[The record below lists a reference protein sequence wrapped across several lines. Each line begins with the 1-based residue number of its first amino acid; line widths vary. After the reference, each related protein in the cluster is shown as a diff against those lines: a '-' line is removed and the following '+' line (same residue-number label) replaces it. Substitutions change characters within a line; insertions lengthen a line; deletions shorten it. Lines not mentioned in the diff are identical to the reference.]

1 MCKKVRQEEVDRFME
16 KKFHQVFWAAA
27 LLSVALVVTAVI
39 VVNGFVQVRAAQDTI
54 SVTGSAK
61 EPIESDVAVWNF
73 SVNIRGQSLQAAYA
87 ELKTALPKIDAF
99 LTAQGIPASEIAAGA
114 INAGS
119 DRYFDEDQ
127 QGRRTEHIT
136 YFANRRYTVTSSDI
150 DRLERASR
158 SAGDLIAQG
167 VALDSA
173 PLEYLYTKLAEMRNS
188 LLERATED
196 AKRRAEAIAKSSG
209 VKIGAVKSARMGV
222 FQITPRNSTMVDD
235 YGMND
240 TSSRL
245 KDVTAVVGAEFRL
258 K

>member
-1 MCKKVRQEEVDRFME
+1 ME
-16 KKFHQVFWAAA
+16 KKFYQGFWAA
-27 LLSVALVVTAVI
+27 LLIAVALVVMAI
-39 VVNGFVQVRAAQDTI
+39 IIVNGFVRVRAAQDTI

-61 EPIESDVAVWNF
+61 QPVESDIAVWNF
-73 SVNIRGQSLQAAYA
+73 SVNIRGNSLQAAYA
-87 ELKTALPKIDAF
+87 ELKAAIPKIDAF
-99 LTAQGIPASEIAAGA
+99 LSTQGIPAEEIVASA

-119 DRYFDEDQ
+119 STYYDEDP
-127 QGRRTEHIT
+127 QGRRTQHIT
-136 YFANRRYTVTSSDI
+136 YFANRSYKVTSTDI
-150 DRLERASR
+150 DRLERVSR

-173 PLEYLYTKLAEMRNS
+173 PLEYMFTKLADLRNS

-196 AKRRAEAIAKSSG
+196 AKRRAESIATSSG
-209 VKIGAVKSARMGV
+209 AKIGAVKSARMGV
-222 FQITPRNSTMVDD
+222 FQITPRNSTLVDD

-258 K
+258 R

>member
-1 MCKKVRQEEVDRFME
+1 ME

-27 LLSVALVVTAVI
+27 LLAVALVVTGII
-39 VVNGFVQVRAAQDTI
+39 VTNGVVQVRAAQDTI

-61 EPIESDVAVWNF
+61 EPVESDVAVWNF
-73 SVNIRGQSLQAAYA
+73 SVNIRGDSLQTAYA
-87 ELKTALPKIDAF
+87 ELKTAIPKIDAF
-99 LTAQGIPASEIAAGA
+99 LASQGVPAEEIVAGA

-119 DRYFDEDQ
+119 TTYFDEDA
-127 QGRRTEHIT
+127 QGRRTQRTT
-136 YFANRRYTVTSSDI
+136 YYANRNYRVTSADI

-158 SAGDLIAQG
+158 GAGDLIAQG

-173 PLEYLYTKLAEMRNS
+173 PLEYMYTKLADLRNG

-196 AKRRAEAIAKSSG
+196 AKGRAEAIAKSSG
-209 VKIGAVKSARMGV
+209 AKIGAVKSARMGV

-240 TSSRL
+240 TSTRL

>member
-1 MCKKVRQEEVDRFME
+1 MD
-16 KKFHQVFWAAA
+16 KKFHQVFWASA
-27 LLSVALVVTAVI
+27 LLAVALVVMAII
-39 VVNGFVQVRAAQDTI
+39 VVNGFVQVRGAQDTI

-61 EPIESDVAVWNF
+61 EPVESDISVWNF
-73 SVNIRGQSLQAAYA
+73 SVNIRGNSLQAVYA
-87 ELKTALPKIDAF
+87 DLKTAIPKIDTF
-99 LTAQGIPASEIAAGA
+99 LATQGIPAEEIVASA

-119 DRYFDEDQ
+119 NIYFDEDQ
-127 QGRRTEHIT
+127 QGRRTQHVT
-136 YFANRRYTVTSSDI
+136 YFANCSYRVTSTDI
-150 DRLERASR
+150 DRLERVSR

-173 PLEYLYTKLAEMRNS
+173 SLEYMYTKLADLRNS

-196 AKRRAEAIAKSSG
+196 AKKRAEAIASSSG
-209 VKIGAVKSARMGV
+209 AKIGAVKSARMGV
-222 FQITPRNSTMVDD
+222 FQITPRYSTMVDD
-235 YGMND
+235 YGIND

>member
-1 MCKKVRQEEVDRFME
+1 MD
-16 KKFHQVFWAAA
+16 KKFHQVFWASA
-27 LLSVALVVTAVI
+27 LLAVALVVMAII
-39 VVNGFVQVRAAQDTI
+39 VVNGFVQVRGAQDTI

-61 EPIESDVAVWNF
+61 EPVESDISVWNF
-73 SVNIRGQSLQAAYA
+73 SVNIRGNSLQAVYA
-87 ELKTALPKIDAF
+87 DLKTAIPKVDTF
-99 LTAQGIPASEIAAGA
+99 LATQGIPSEEIITSA

-119 DRYFDEDQ
+119 NIYFDEDQ
-127 QGRRTEHIT
+127 QGRRTQHVT
-136 YFANRRYTVTSSDI
+136 YFANCSYRVTSTDI
-150 DRLERASR
+150 DRLERVSR

-173 PLEYLYTKLAEMRNS
+173 SLEYMYTKLADLRNS

-196 AKRRAEAIAKSSG
+196 AKKRAEAIASSSG
-209 VKIGAVKSARMGV
+209 AKIGAVKSARMGV
-222 FQITPRNSTMVDD
+222 FQITPRYSTMVDD
-235 YGMND
+235 YGIND

>member
-1 MCKKVRQEEVDRFME
+1 MD

-27 LLSVALVVTAVI
+27 LLSVALVVTSLIA
-39 VVNGFVQVRAAQDTI
+39 VNGFVQARAAQDTI

-73 SVNIRGQSLQAAYA
+73 SVNIRGTSLQSAYA
-87 ELKTALPKIDAF
+87 DLKAAIPKIDAF
-99 LTAQGIPASEIAAGA
+99 LAGQGVPTDEIVAGA
-114 INAGS
+114 VNAGS
-119 DRYFDEDQ
+119 DRFIEEDL
-127 QGRRTEHIT
+127 QGRKVERIT
-136 YFANRRYTVTSSDI
+136 YRVNRSYVVTSTDV

-158 SAGDLIAQG
+158 NAGDLIAQG
-167 VALDSA
+167 VALDSR
-173 PLEYLYTKLAEMRNS
+173 PLEYLYTKLAELRTG
-188 LLERATED
+188 LLEKATED
-196 AKRRAEAIAKSSG
+196 AKHRAEAIAKSSG
-209 VKIGAVKSARMGV
+209 AKIGAVKSARMGV

-240 TSSRL
+240 TSIRL

>member
-1 MCKKVRQEEVDRFME
+1 ME
-16 KKFHQVFWAAA
+16 RRFHQVIWAAA
-27 LLSVALVVTAVI
+27 IMAVALVVMAVI
-39 VVNGFVQVRAAQDTI
+39 VVNGFTKVRAAQDTI

-61 EPIESDVAVWNF
+61 EPVESDISVWNF
-73 SVNIRGQSLQAAYA
+73 SVNIRGNSLQAVYA
-87 ELKTALPKIDAF
+87 DLKTAIPKIDAF
-99 LTAQGIPASEIAAGA
+99 LATQGIPAEEMVASA

-119 DRYFDEDQ
+119 NIYFDEDQ
-127 QGRRTEHIT
+127 QGRRTQHVT
-136 YFANRRYTVTSSDI
+136 YFANCSYRVTSTDI
-150 DRLERASR
+150 DRLERVSR

-173 PLEYLYTKLAEMRNS
+173 SLEYMYTKLADLRNS

-196 AKRRAEAIAKSSG
+196 AKKRAEAIASSSG
-209 VKIGAVKSARMGV
+209 AKIGAVKSARMGV
-222 FQITPRNSTMVDD
+222 FQITPRYSTMVDD
-235 YGMND
+235 YGIND